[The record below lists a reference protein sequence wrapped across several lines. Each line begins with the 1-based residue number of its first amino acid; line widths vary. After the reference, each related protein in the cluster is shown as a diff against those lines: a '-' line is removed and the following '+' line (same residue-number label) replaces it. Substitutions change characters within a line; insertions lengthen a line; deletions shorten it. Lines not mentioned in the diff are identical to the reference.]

1 MDVVLL
7 PATIGRAGIVSS
19 KFRKQ
24 AFRIMNETPAV
35 DPPASTSDERTWS
48 ILLHISALAGMVFPL
63 GNVIGPFVFWLIK
76 KPESELIDRHGK
88 AALNFQI
95 SSTIYF
101 IGMGL
106 LVIIL
111 IGLPLII
118 AYAIFWFIMVI
129 VATIRAADDKDPNYL
144 LSIQF
149 LK

>member
-1 MDVVLL
+1 MTDT
-7 PATIGRAGIVSS
+7 PVS
-19 KFRKQ
+19 
-24 AFRIMNETPAV
+24 P
-35 DPPASTSDERTWS
+35 PPASTTDERTWS
-48 ILLHISALAGMVFPL
+48 LLLHISALAGMVFPL

-95 SSTIYF
+95 SSTIYM

-106 LVIIL
+106 LVIVL
-111 IGLPLII
+111 IGLPLLIG
-118 AYAIFWFIMVI
+118 YVVFWFIMVI

-144 LSIQF
+144 LSIPF

>member
-1 MDVVLL
+1 MTDT
-7 PATIGRAGIVSS
+7 PVS
-19 KFRKQ
+19 
-24 AFRIMNETPAV
+24 P
-35 DPPASTSDERTWS
+35 PPASTSDERTWS
-48 ILLHISALAGMVFPL
+48 LLLHISALAGMVFPL

-95 SSTIYF
+95 SSTIYM

-106 LVIIL
+106 LVIVL
-111 IGLPLII
+111 IGLPLLIG
-118 AYAIFWFIMVI
+118 YAIFWFIMVI

-144 LSIQF
+144 LSIPF

>member
-1 MDVVLL
+1 MTDS
-7 PATIGRAGIVSS
+7 PVS
-19 KFRKQ
+19 
-24 AFRIMNETPAV
+24 P
-35 DPPASTSDERTWS
+35 PPASTTDERTWS
-48 ILLHISALAGMVFPL
+48 LLLHISALAGMVFPL

-95 SSTIYF
+95 SSTIYM

-106 LVIIL
+106 LVIVL
-111 IGLPLII
+111 IGLPLLIG
-118 AYAIFWFIMVI
+118 YVVFWFIMVI

-144 LSIQF
+144 LSIPF

>member
-1 MDVVLL
+1 MTDT
-7 PATIGRAGIVSS
+7 PVSS
-19 KFRKQ
+19 
-24 AFRIMNETPAV
+24 
-35 DPPASTSDERTWS
+35 PPASTTDERTWS
-48 ILLHISALAGMVFPL
+48 LLLHISALAGMVFPL

-95 SSTIYF
+95 SSTIYM

-106 LVIIL
+106 LVIVL
-111 IGLPLII
+111 IGLPLLIG
-118 AYAIFWFIMVI
+118 YVVFWFIMVI

-144 LSIQF
+144 LSIPF

>member
-1 MDVVLL
+1 
-7 PATIGRAGIVSS
+7 
-19 KFRKQ
+19 
-24 AFRIMNETPAV
+24 MNEIPASP
-35 DPPASTSDERTWS
+35 PPASTSDDRTWS
-48 ILLHISALAGMVFPL
+48 ILLHISALVGMVFPL

-76 KPESELIDRHGK
+76 KPESELVDRHGK

-106 LVIIL
+106 LVIVL

-129 VATIRAADDKDPNYL
+129 VATMRAADDQDPNYL
-144 LSIQF
+144 LSIRF

>member
-1 MDVVLL
+1 MTDT
-7 PATIGRAGIVSS
+7 PVS
-19 KFRKQ
+19 
-24 AFRIMNETPAV
+24 T
-35 DPPASTSDERTWS
+35 PPASTSDERTWS
-48 ILLHISALAGMVFPL
+48 LLLHISALAGMVFPL

-95 SSTIYF
+95 SSTIYM

-106 LVIIL
+106 LVIVL

-118 AYAIFWFIMVI
+118 GYVIFWFIMVI

-144 LSIQF
+144 LSIPF

>member
-1 MDVVLL
+1 MTDT
-7 PATIGRAGIVSS
+7 PVS
-19 KFRKQ
+19 
-24 AFRIMNETPAV
+24 T
-35 DPPASTSDERTWS
+35 PPASTTDERTWS
-48 ILLHISALAGMVFPL
+48 LLLHISALAGMVFPL

-95 SSTIYF
+95 SSTIYM

-106 LVIIL
+106 LVIVL
-111 IGLPLII
+111 IGLPLLIG
-118 AYAIFWFIMVI
+118 YAVFWFIMVI

-144 LSIQF
+144 LSIPF

>member
-1 MDVVLL
+1 MTDT
-7 PATIGRAGIVSS
+7 PVS
-19 KFRKQ
+19 
-24 AFRIMNETPAV
+24 T
-35 DPPASTSDERTWS
+35 PPASTTDERTWS
-48 ILLHISALAGMVFPL
+48 LLLHISALAGMVFPL

-95 SSTIYF
+95 SSTIYM

-106 LVIIL
+106 LVIVL
-111 IGLPLII
+111 IGLPLLIG
-118 AYAIFWFIMVI
+118 YVVFWFIMVI

-144 LSIQF
+144 LSIPF

>member
-1 MDVVLL
+1 
-7 PATIGRAGIVSS
+7 
-19 KFRKQ
+19 
-24 AFRIMNETPAV
+24 MNETSAV
-35 DPPASTSDERTWS
+35 PPPAPKFDERTWS
-48 ILLHISALAGMVFPL
+48 LLLHISALAGMVFPL

-76 KPESELIDRHGK
+76 KPESELVDRHGK

-106 LVIIL
+106 LVIVL

-129 VATIRAADDKDPNYL
+129 VATIRAADDQDPNYL
-144 LSIQF
+144 LSIRF